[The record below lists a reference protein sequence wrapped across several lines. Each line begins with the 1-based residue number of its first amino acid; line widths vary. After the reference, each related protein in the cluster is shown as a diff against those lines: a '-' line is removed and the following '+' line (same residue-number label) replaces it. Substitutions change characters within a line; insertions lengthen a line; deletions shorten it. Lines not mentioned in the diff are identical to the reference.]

1 MAVVSFIPIAFRRQ
15 LPAMVLLVL
24 NACLMHAQSGFRD
37 GYILRNSGD
46 TLTGRVY
53 YGLNSR
59 LKAQCRFKRFDIA
72 PVVKYRPGEIAGYG
86 FTGGRHFNT
95 EFREG
100 KTRFSEDRKGGI
112 PATPSVRIWKDVSLT
127 QAAPGWRLGVTAGY
141 QFLRIRIPSAELN
154 RYFGEA
160 EYDRGIRPVAGLTV
174 SRFVSRKT
182 KQFSADL
189 SMLFTSGRY
198 YGYAAYTTLAECR
211 DEVFIHYSGLQVPF
225 ALRFNVAGKNLNP
238 FVKAGVYAT
247 FMIDTD
253 YMRFSERQFGSELF
267 MDWYHDFKPK
277 NEVGYFGSVGIDIR
291 LGPVRYVTLEALFM
305 QGSQPLIYQNAMYS
319 EPLSTRVRST
329 VVSIMLSV
337 NL

>member
-1 MAVVSFIPIAFRRQ
+1 MAEVSSIPIAFCRQ

-46 TLTGRVY
+46 TLTGLVDY
-53 YGLNSR
+53 SLNSR

-72 PVVKYRPGEIAGYG
+72 PVVKYRPGEISGYG

-95 EFREG
+95 EFRKR
-100 KTRFSEDRKGGI
+100 KTRFSEERTGGI
-112 PATPSVRIWKDVSLT
+112 PVTPSVRIWKDVSVT
-127 QAAPGWRLGVTAGY
+127 QSAPGWRVGVVAGY
-141 QFLRIRIPSAELN
+141 QFLRIRIPAAALT

-160 EYDRGIRPVAGLTV
+160 EYDRGIRPLAGLTL

-182 KQFSADL
+182 KHFSADL
-189 SMLFTSGRY
+189 SLLFTSGRY

-211 DEVFIHYSGLQVPF
+211 DEVFIRYSGLQVPL
-225 ALRFNVAGKNLNP
+225 ALRFNFSGKNLNP
-238 FVKAGVYAT
+238 FVKTGVYAT
-247 FMIDTD
+247 FMMDTD

-277 NEVGYFGSVGIDIR
+277 NEVGYFGSVGTDIR

-305 QGSQPLIYQNAMYS
+305 LGSEPLIYQNTVYS
-319 EPLSTRVRST
+319 EPLSTRVHSS